1 VSEIVIVLA
10 TLWYG
15 ENYHYFWHHGF
26 GPERTTILGA
36 IRHDLMTVNIPRVL
50 ITYLKDAYIVIRP
63 KSLAEMV
70 ALQNVLELFLLI
82 LK

>member
-1 VSEIVIVLA
+1 MIILA

-15 ENYHYFWHHGF
+15 ENYHYFWHPGF
-26 GPERTTILGA
+26 GPEMTTILAA
-36 IRHDLMTVNIPRVL
+36 IRHDFMTVNIPRVL
-50 ITYLKDAYIVIRP
+50 IMYLKDAYLVIRP

-70 ALQNVLELFLLI
+70 PLQNVLELFLLI